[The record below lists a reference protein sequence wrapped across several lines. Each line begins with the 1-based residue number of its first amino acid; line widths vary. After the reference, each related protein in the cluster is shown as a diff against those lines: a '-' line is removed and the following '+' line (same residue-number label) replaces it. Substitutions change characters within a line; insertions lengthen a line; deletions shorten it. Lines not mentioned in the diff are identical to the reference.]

1 MLFGNLIK
9 FVGSKIASRA
19 YVNSK
24 TSQVIFSQ
32 NVLYLRDKTLNTTES
47 GISSS
52 RYFEYDIVV
61 SLTTH
66 GRRLNE
72 VYLAI
77 ESIMQGSLKPNRIIL
92 WIDENTDRI
101 PVTLLQQQKRGL
113 EIKRCKDIRSYTKLI
128 PSLKECPNDA
138 IVTID
143 DDLIYDFDM
152 LERLVYEHKKDSFS
166 ILANRVHRI
175 VLDENNRPVSYLK
188 WNLCSNQLGKS
199 NLNFLTGVGGVLYPP
214 HCFSNEVFNENI
226 FLDICKFADDVWFFS
241 MALLNGVSI
250 KKVETSNENGSNFL
264 TNVGVQDMGLLKE
277 NVNPNSCRNDIQ
289 IKSVFDKYDIYK
301 YLSD

>member
-1 MLFGNLIK
+1 MIIGKIK
-9 FVGSKIASRA
+9 GFLKEKFASRG

-24 TSQVIFSQ
+24 TNQVIFSQ
-32 NVLYLRDKTLNTTES
+32 NVLYLRDKTLNSRES
-47 GISSS
+47 GICSD
-52 RYFEYDIVV
+52 RYFEYDVVV
-61 SLTTH
+61 SLTTF

-77 ESIMQGSLKPNRIIL
+77 ESVMQGSMKPNRIIL
-92 WIDENTDRI
+92 WIDEKIERI
-101 PVTLLQQQKRGL
+101 PVTLQQQMKRGL
-113 EIKRCKDIRSYTKLI
+113 EIKRCKDILSYKKLI

-138 IVTID
+138 VITID
-143 DDLIYDFDM
+143 DDAIYDFDM
-152 LERLVYEHKKDSFS
+152 LERLIFEHKKDPLP